1 MTQAGSFRLA
11 LAMVVAAPLAACKSA
26 SMTPD
31 AGAGADRG
39 PAIGE
44 PNDLLSD
51 FAQDRAVVV
60 PLGDPAR
67 NGIWY
72 SYNDGTCR
80 QTPAHGEAYY
90 PSTPAVLPP
99 GFSGG
104 RALHA
109 SWSQCTVWGAGVG
122 ADFAVPVG
130 ADSAAVGPRTPYSLQ
145 PYSGVAFWAMAA
157 PGTSTQVR
165 VKLVMRISTQIQ
177 DRGACDEGVLGP
189 DSCGDEWGEPVELP
203 ADGSWAQVTVR
214 FSDPTFRQEGW
225 GNPFAWNPADVF
237 GIQFQTVAVSDVA
250 GLYDFWIDDL
260 YLVR

>member
-1 MTQAGSFRLA
+1 MRPMTAIGELS
-11 LAMVVAAPLAACKSA
+11 
-26 SMTPD
+26 
-31 AGAGADRG
+31 AGAGDAGRGAARGLQEREHDVRRRRRRRRG
-39 PAIGE
+39 PANGD

-51 FAQDRAVVV
+51 FAQDRAIVV
-60 PLGDPAR
+60 PLGDPVR

-109 SWSQCTVWGAGVG
+109 SWSQCTGWGAGVG

-145 PYSGVAFWAMAA
+145 PYAGVAFWAMAA
-157 PGTSTQVR
+157 PGHQHA
-165 VKLVMRISTQIQ
+165 
-177 DRGACDEGVLGP
+177 AC
-189 DSCGDEWGEPVELP
+189 
-203 ADGSWAQVTVR
+203 A
-214 FSDPTFRQEGW
+214 
-225 GNPFAWNPADVF
+225 
-237 GIQFQTVAVSDVA
+237 
-250 GLYDFWIDDL
+250 
-260 YLVR
+260 